1 MVNFN
6 GRIGNIDVPFSRYDT
21 DTSQRNQTNADDSI
35 FNFDSSEINSLR
47 VQNSKQDMNPDE
59 FAQQY
64 AKENGLLSK
73 SGLQQEI
80 DEIKRQERI
89 ENGTASRQ
97 DMMSPEQR
105 QKFFGIKETSKPLLN
120 TEKVQQLA
128 EEQNLSFEG
137 TKTKLKDVYGEPEKP
152 EPNIF
157 AKHFANQNNIS
168 EDEAQFVLEK
178 IYGMTDN
185 IFRF

>member
-1 MVNFN
+1 MGTLGVFIMVNFN
-6 GRIGNIDVPFSRYDT
+6 GKIGHIDVPVLGNYDNN
-21 DTSQRNQTNADDSI
+21 TSQRTTQNADDSI
-35 FNFDSSEINSLR
+35 FNFDTSGINSLR

-64 AKENGLLSK
+64 A
-73 SGLQQEI
+73 
-80 DEIKRQERI
+80 
-89 ENGTASRQ
+89 
-97 DMMSPEQR
+97 
-105 QKFFGIKETSKPLLN
+105 
-120 TEKVQQLA
+120 
-128 EEQNLSFEG
+128 EEHNITFEEAQN
-137 TKTKLKDVYGEPEKP
+137 KLRDIYGEPEKP

-178 IYGMTDN
+178 LYGMTDN